1 MFFNIFAIANQL
13 PVFSVSRLGNVEDFF
28 NVNIFLNVN
37 ISMSVNDYSLKY
49 ICVVYYLKL
58 RFIASLIQLPILEIL
73 IVKMEMLLLFQNKK
87 IIEII
92 GS

>member
-1 MFFNIFAIANQL
+1 M
-13 PVFSVSRLGNVEDFF
+13 EDFS

>member
-1 MFFNIFAIANQL
+1 M
-13 PVFSVSRLGNVEDFF
+13 EDFF

-49 ICVVYYLKL
+49 ICEVYYLKL
-58 RFIASLIQLPILEIL
+58 RFIASLIQSPILEIL
-73 IVKMEMLLLFQNKK
+73 IVKIEMLLLFQNKK

-92 GS
+92 GF

>member
-1 MFFNIFAIANQL
+1 
-13 PVFSVSRLGNVEDFF
+13 
-28 NVNIFLNVN
+28 
-37 ISMSVNDYSLKY
+37 MSVNDYSLKY

-58 RFIASLIQLPILEIL
+58 RFIASLIQLPILETL

-92 GS
+92 GF